1 MDRLAISD
9 PSQINLKTMRKTILF
24 FLFAFTVHCSFG
36 QTSPT
41 YKRSLKQ
48 LLEVSGTEASF
59 STVIKQMMTMVKQG
73 NPNVPTTIWNDF
85 EQEMLNTSLDDLVE
99 MLVPVYQKH
108 LSQEDLNSLIA
119 FYQTPAG
126 KKYAEKTPLIM
137 QESMQVG
144 QQWGMQIAQKIQQK
158 LSEKGY

>member
-1 MDRLAISD
+1 
-9 PSQINLKTMRKTILF
+9 MRKTILI
-24 FLFAFTVHCSFG
+24 FLLAFTVHCSFG

>member
-1 MDRLAISD
+1 
-9 PSQINLKTMRKTILF
+9 
-24 FLFAFTVHCSFG
+24 
-36 QTSPT
+36 
-41 YKRSLKQ
+41 
-48 LLEVSGTEASF
+48 
-59 STVIKQMMTMVKQG
+59 MVKQG

>member
-1 MDRLAISD
+1 MKKA
-9 PSQINLKTMRKTILF
+9 ILF
-24 FLFAFTVHCSFG
+24 FLLAFTVHCSFG
-36 QTSPT
+36 QTDP
-41 YKRSLKQ
+41 YQHSLKQ